1 MEDRPA
7 RRRTATTISAQR
19 RIAVSVEEL
28 RAAGLEPGERVI
40 VRADG
45 PGRLIVERVRD
56 VVAQSAGILTGV
68 YRKNELEELRNEWNP

>member
-1 MEDRPA
+1 MEDRVA
-7 RRRTATTISAQR
+7 RRRSATTISAQR

-28 RAAGLEPGERVI
+28 RAAGLEPGVRVV